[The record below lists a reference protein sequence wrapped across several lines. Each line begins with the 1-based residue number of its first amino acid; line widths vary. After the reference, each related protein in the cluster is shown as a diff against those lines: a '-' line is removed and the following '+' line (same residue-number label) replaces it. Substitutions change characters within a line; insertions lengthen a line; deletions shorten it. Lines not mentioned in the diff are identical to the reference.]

1 LFKFDCLYS
10 YNSDL
15 ALFYFS
21 AVLLVLELS
30 VLTGLIL
37 LHRNGENE
45 SGMLGRVIG
54 ILLLLTYLIY
64 PFGCKVLFSTFNC
77 INVDGVRYLR
87 ADMGIDCAS
96 PGHHSAEALAGFMIF
111 AFSVGLPLLY
121 FGMLWI
127 NRKKLFATDGS
138 NQLAFLRF
146 FYREYDEKLYY
157 WVSELRATG
166 RLYFDTNRLLD
177 AEQETVEC
185 IRKSLLMGF
194 ASFFQVRERMES
206 DLALWTYPIPAH
218 SASQSPTN
226 RPLPLVLTA
235 RTLARGQT
243 RSEDMR
249 LAPR

>member
-1 LFKFDCLYS
+1 LLCHPPTAAFFSIVLLVGDVYEVRWPSEYLDFLDFLFLLEFDLVQLFKFDCLYS
-10 YNSDL
+10 YNSNL

-37 LHRNGENE
+37 LHRNGENN
-45 SGMLGRVIG
+45 SGMLGRVVG

-111 AFSVGLPLLY
+111 AFSMGLPLLY
-121 FGMLWI
+121 FGMLWT
-127 NRKKLFATDGS
+127 NRKQLFATDGS
-138 NQLAFLRF
+138 NQLAFLHF

-157 WVSELRATG
+157 WVSELRTIG
-166 RLYFDTNRLLD
+166 RFYSDTNRLLD
-177 AEQETVEC
+177 AAQETVEC

-194 ASFFQVRERMES
+194 ASFFQVGEG
-206 DLALWTYPIPAH
+206 
-218 SASQSPTN
+218 
-226 RPLPLVLTA
+226 
-235 RTLARGQT
+235 RG
-243 RSEDMR
+243 
-249 LAPR
+249 